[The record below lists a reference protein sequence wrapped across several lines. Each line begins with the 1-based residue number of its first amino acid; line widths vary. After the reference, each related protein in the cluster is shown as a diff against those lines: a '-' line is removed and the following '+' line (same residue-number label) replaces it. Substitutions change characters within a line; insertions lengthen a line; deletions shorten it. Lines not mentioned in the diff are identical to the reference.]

1 MSSNA
6 EKHESR
12 NPILRAMIGNFHREV
27 AHLVRRAR
35 PRSVLDL
42 GCGEGYV
49 LDALVRSGV
58 ADELKIALSGADL
71 SQRAV
76 GRARA
81 RLGGRASLHCGDA
94 TQMKFDR
101 SFDLVM
107 MLEVLEHLEQ
117 PAMMLDRLDQLTT
130 RHVILSVPWEP
141 YFRGMNLM
149 RGRYVRRL
157 GNHPEHIQNWTR
169 NGFLDFVQQRFD
181 VLVHRPQAFPWTL
194 VLAERRT

>member
-6 EKHESR
+6 QKHESR

-27 AHLVRRAR
+27 AHLVHRAR
-35 PRSVLDL
+35 PRSLLDL

-58 ADELKIALSGADL
+58 ADELDIALTGADL

-76 GRARA
+76 ERARA
-81 RLGGRASLHCGDA
+81 RLGDRATVRCADA
-94 TQMKFDR
+94 TAPNFDG

-107 MLEVLEHLEQ
+107 MLEVLEHLED
-117 PAMMLDRLDQLTT
+117 PAIMLDHLDALTT
-130 RHVILSVPWEP
+130 RHLVLSVPWEP
-141 YFRGMNLM
+141 YFRAMNFM
-149 RGRYVRRL
+149 RGKYVRRL
-157 GNHPEHIQNWTR
+157 GNHPEHLQNWTR
-169 NGFLDFVQQRFD
+169 NDFLAFVEQRFD